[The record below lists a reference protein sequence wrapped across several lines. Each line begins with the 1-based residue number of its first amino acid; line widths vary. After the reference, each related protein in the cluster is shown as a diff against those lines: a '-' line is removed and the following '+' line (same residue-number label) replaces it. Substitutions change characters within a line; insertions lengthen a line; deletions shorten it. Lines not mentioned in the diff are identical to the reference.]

1 VKGPGKVYLVG
12 TSHDGVLR
20 EVFRRVHVE
29 IPTPRVA
36 ITYAALPHP
45 PRDGH
50 QHAASI
56 GRLFHPAA
64 TVERFSVDGE
74 DDAMPASKARAIVEN
89 ANVLFFGGGDPVLIA
104 QRLVAAGADAWVREA
119 RARGAVSVG
128 LSAGSI
134 ALCAFWASW
143 PDDDPDAKA
152 TVLPCLRVV
161 PDLVVDCHAEGDDWE
176 ELRVVRHQLGK
187 DAHRLRFA
195 GIGSGSA
202 LVVGSDESLE
212 WIGKP
217 FSL

>member
-1 VKGPGKVYLVG
+1 
-12 TSHDGVLR
+12 
-20 EVFRRVHVE
+20 
-29 IPTPRVA
+29 
-36 ITYAALPHP
+36 
-45 PRDGH
+45 
-50 QHAASI
+50 
-56 GRLFHPAA
+56 
-64 TVERFSVDGE
+64 
-74 DDAMPASKARAIVEN
+74 
-89 ANVLFFGGGDPVLIA
+89 
-104 QRLVAAGADAWVREA
+104 VREA

-143 PDDDPDAKA
+143 PDDDPDANA